1 MNEAARIAYLG
12 ALGID
17 VWWPRDA
24 FADEQPALPERAVVP
39 ASLAQAVQSA
49 AGRAQSPVQAVA
61 PQVNAQ
67 PAMPVNLADAV
78 QKSPAA
84 RISEMQQ
91 SLQAPAAAEVPE
103 FTLQFVCFRDVW
115 LVFSRQDITPAHA
128 MLLADIARWRG
139 SEVTRPS
146 FMADFVWPYIRDG
159 KIDQGAEQAR
169 RHLAMFMANLH
180 QQQSAREV
188 LVFADA
194 SDWLNNSELPAAV
207 MHKLPVSLAACL
219 NETSAKRALFHA
231 FN

>member
-17 VWWPRDA
+17 VWWPCEA
-24 FADEQPALPERAVVP
+24 FADEPHAVPEGAAVP
-39 ASLAQAVQSA
+39 ACVAQAVQSA
-49 AGRAQSPVQAVA
+49 AGRPQSPVQAVA

-67 PAMPVNLADAV
+67 PAMPASLADAV
-78 QKSPAA
+78 PKSPAA
-84 RISEMQQ
+84 RISELQQ
-91 SLQAPAAAEVPE
+91 SLQAPVVTEVPE

-115 LVFSRQDITPAHA
+115 LVFSRQDISPAHA

-139 SEVTRPS
+139 SEVARPT

-169 RHLAMFMANLH
+169 RHLGMFMANLH
-180 QQQSAREV
+180 QQQAAREV

-194 SDWLNNSELPAAV
+194 RDWLNNAELPAAV
-207 MHKLPVSLAACL
+207 MHKLPVSLTACL